1 MVRPFE
7 LHGESVTPGLPPYVS
22 RVADVQNDLGRGV
35 DGNEFA
41 VKVAGRSVDGCTI
54 TTQSSAKFFETNAIC
69 ACGIVVS
76 STEDIGEEP
85 GTRGRIDA
93 ILMQVSVIKFR
104 LLTVNRPRRSRSRQK
119 GVWPD
124 MFHSQCQK
132 RESIRPYDGTDQNP
146 ASREQLS
153 AMWSRILVGRRQ

>member
-85 GTRGRIDA
+85 GTRGICTPSKN
-93 ILMQVSVIKFR
+93 ISLGLSR
-104 LLTVNRPRRSRSRQK
+104 L
-119 GVWPD
+119 
-124 MFHSQCQK
+124 
-132 RESIRPYDGTDQNP
+132 DGT
-146 ASREQLS
+146 
-153 AMWSRILVGRRQ
+153 MILRLVCK